1 MPPSPGFF
9 KTQHQTNQFPFKD
22 NPLAAKTSVYE
33 CLVIFDSNK
42 YAQDPAKVGNQ
53 IANLVTKL
61 EGEVLVSRLWNDQKL
76 AYPIDGHRKGTY
88 WLTYFKL
95 NGQRLT
101 EFNRELAI
109 NETVVRSLTLHV
121 DPRLV
126 EALVEHAKGGLKP
139 RAPEPTVGTPE
150 RVIEMPDLEEVG
162 ELN

>member
-1 MPPSPGFF
+1 M
-9 KTQHQTNQFPFKD
+9 
-22 NPLAAKTSVYE
+22 AKTNVYE
-33 CLVIFDSNK
+33 TLVIFDSNK

-53 IANLVTKL
+53 ISALVQKL
-61 EGEVLVSRLWNDQKL
+61 GGEVLVSRLWNDQKL

-88 WLTYFKL
+88 WLTYFRL
-95 NGQRLT
+95 NGEKIT
-101 EFNRELAI
+101 EMNRELRI
-109 NETVVRSLTLHV
+109 NETVVRSLTLNV

-150 RVIEMPDLEEVG
+150 RVVEMPDLEEVG

>member
-1 MPPSPGFF
+1 M
-9 KTQHQTNQFPFKD
+9 
-22 NPLAAKTSVYE
+22 AKTSVYE

-53 IANLVTKL
+53 ISALVTKL

-88 WLTYFKL
+88 WLTYF
-95 NGQRLT
+95 RLDGSKIT
-101 EFNRELAI
+101 EMNREMRI
-109 NETVVRSLTLHV
+109 NETIVRSLTLQV

-126 EALVEHAKGGLKP
+126 EALVEHAKGGMKP

>member
-1 MPPSPGFF
+1 
-9 KTQHQTNQFPFKD
+9 
-22 NPLAAKTSVYE
+22 LAKTSVYE

-53 IANLVTKL
+53 ISALVTKL

-88 WLTYFKL
+88 WLTYF
-95 NGQRLT
+95 RLDGSKIT
-101 EFNRELAI
+101 EMNREMRI
-109 NETVVRSLTLHV
+109 NETIVRSLTLQV

-126 EALVEHAKGGLKP
+126 EALVEHAKGGMKP